1 MPANNKARGSR
12 AHSSRGGAAP
22 RKRTQQ
28 ERSAESARR
37 LLDAAVELIAE
48 KGFDRTTA
56 AEIGERAGYSRSMVR
71 ARYGSK
77 DALLQSIFAVELER
91 RLLPPSDDGEVT
103 GLPWVLTRID
113 HVTSVLEEE
122 PELMRALGVM
132 SLEAAVSI
140 SNLGA
145 WYTEW
150 LEKYERQLVRH
161 LRLGMR
167 AGSIRRDVDPEQEAA
182 QFILT
187 GLGLIFRWR
196 LDPERYDLATELA
209 RWRSRLEAQ
218 YST

>member
-1 MPANNKARGSR
+1 MPANNKVRSSR
-12 AHSSRGGAAP
+12 PNSNRGGAAP

-77 DALLQSIFAVELER
+77 DALLRSIFAVELER
-91 RLLPPSDDGEVT
+91 RLLPPDDGEVT
-103 GLPWVLTRID
+103 GLPWVLARID
-113 HVTSVLEEE
+113 HVTRVLEEE
-122 PELMRALGVM
+122 PELMRAFGVM
-132 SLEAAVSI
+132 SLEAAVAI
-140 SNLGA
+140 SNLRA
-145 WYTEW
+145 WYSEW
-150 LEKYERQLVRH
+150 LEEYERQLVQQ
-161 LRLGMR
+161 LRFGMR
-167 AGSIRRDVDPEQEAA
+167 TGSIRPDVDPGQEAA

>member
-1 MPANNKARGSR
+1 MPANNKVRSSRPHSNRGS
-12 AHSSRGGAAP
+12 AAP

-77 DALLQSIFAVELER
+77 DALLRSIFAVELER
-91 RLLPPSDDGEVT
+91 RLLPPDDGEVT
-103 GLPWVLTRID
+103 GLPWVLARID
-113 HVTSVLEEE
+113 HVTRVLEEE
-122 PELMRALGVM
+122 PELMRAFGVM
-132 SLEAAVSI
+132 SLEAAVAI
-140 SNLGA
+140 SNLRA
-145 WYTEW
+145 WYSEW
-150 LEKYERQLVRH
+150 LEEYERQLVQQ
-161 LRLGMR
+161 LRFGMR
-167 AGSIRRDVDPEQEAA
+167 TGSIRPDVDPGQEAA

>member
-1 MPANNKARGSR
+1 VPANNKVR
-12 AHSSRGGAAP
+12 SSRPNSNLGGAAP

-37 LLDAAVELIAE
+37 LLDAAVELIAQ

-77 DALLQSIFAVELER
+77 DALLRSIFAVELER
-91 RLLPPSDDGEVT
+91 RLLPPDDGEVT
-103 GLPWVLTRID
+103 GLPWVLARID
-113 HVTSVLEEE
+113 HVTRVLEEE
-122 PELMRALGVM
+122 PELMRAFGVM
-132 SLEAAVSI
+132 SLEAAVAI
-140 SNLGA
+140 SNLRA
-145 WYTEW
+145 WYGEW
-150 LEKYERQLVRH
+150 LEEYERQLVQQ
-161 LRLGMR
+161 LRFGMR
-167 AGSIRRDVDPEQEAA
+167 TGSIRPDVDPGQEAA

>member
-1 MPANNKARGSR
+1 MPANNKVRSSR
-12 AHSSRGGAAP
+12 PNSNRGGAAP

-77 DALLQSIFAVELER
+77 DALLRSIFAVELER
-91 RLLPPSDDGEVT
+91 RLLPPDDGEVT
-103 GLPWVLTRID
+103 GLPWVLARID
-113 HVTSVLEEE
+113 HVTRVLEEE
-122 PELMRALGVM
+122 PELMRAFGVM
-132 SLEAAVSI
+132 SLEAAVAI
-140 SNLGA
+140 SNLRA
-145 WYTEW
+145 WYSEW
-150 LEKYERQLVRH
+150 LEEYERQLVQQ
-161 LRLGMR
+161 LRVGMR
-167 AGSIRRDVDPEQEAA
+167 TGSIRPDVDPEQEAA
-182 QFILT
+182 QFVLT

-196 LDPERYDLATELA
+196 LDPQRYDLATELA

-218 YST
+218 YSI

>member
-1 MPANNKARGSR
+1 MPANNKVRSSR
-12 AHSSRGGAAP
+12 PNSNRGGAAP

-77 DALLQSIFAVELER
+77 DALLRSIFAVELER
-91 RLLPPSDDGEVT
+91 RLLPPDDGEVT
-103 GLPWVLTRID
+103 GLPWVLARID
-113 HVTSVLEEE
+113 HVTRVLEEE
-122 PELMRALGVM
+122 PELMRAFGVM
-132 SLEAAVSI
+132 SLEAAVAI
-140 SNLGA
+140 SNLRA
-145 WYTEW
+145 WYSEW
-150 LEKYERQLVRH
+150 LEEYERQLVQQ
-161 LRLGMR
+161 LRFGMR
-167 AGSIRRDVDPEQEAA
+167 TGSIRPDVDPEQDAA

-209 RWRSRLEAQ
+209 RWRSRLETQ
-218 YST
+218 YSI

>member
-1 MPANNKARGSR
+1 MPANNKVRSSR
-12 AHSSRGGAAP
+12 PDSNRGGAAP

-77 DALLQSIFAVELER
+77 DALLRSIFAVELER
-91 RLLPPSDDGEVT
+91 RLLPPDDGEVT
-103 GLPWVLTRID
+103 GLPWVLARID
-113 HVTSVLEEE
+113 HVTRVLEEE
-122 PELMRALGVM
+122 PELMRAFGVM
-132 SLEAAVSI
+132 SLEAAVAI
-140 SNLGA
+140 SNLRA
-145 WYTEW
+145 WYSEW
-150 LEKYERQLVRH
+150 LEEYKRQLVQQ
-161 LRLGMR
+161 LRFGMR
-167 AGSIRRDVDPEQEAA
+167 TGSIRPDVDPEQEAA

-196 LDPERYDLATELA
+196 LDPPRYELATELA

-218 YST
+218 YSA

>member
-1 MPANNKARGSR
+1 MPANNKVR
-12 AHSSRGGAAP
+12 SSRPNSNLGGAAP

-37 LLDAAVELIAE
+37 LLDAAVELIAQ

-77 DALLQSIFAVELER
+77 DALLRSIFAVELER
-91 RLLPPSDDGEVT
+91 RLLPPDDGEVT
-103 GLPWVLTRID
+103 GLPWVLARID
-113 HVTSVLEEE
+113 HVTRVLEEE
-122 PELMRALGVM
+122 PELMRAFGVM
-132 SLEAAVSI
+132 SLEAAVAI
-140 SNLGA
+140 SNLRA
-145 WYTEW
+145 WYSEW
-150 LEKYERQLVRH
+150 LEEYERQLVQQ
-161 LRLGMR
+161 LRFGIR
-167 AGSIRRDVDPEQEAA
+167 TGSIRPDVDPEQEAA

>member
-1 MPANNKARGSR
+1 MPANNKVR
-12 AHSSRGGAAP
+12 SSRPNSNLGGAAP

-77 DALLQSIFAVELER
+77 DALLRSIFAVELER
-91 RLLPPSDDGEVT
+91 RLLPPDDGEVT
-103 GLPWVLTRID
+103 GLPWVLARID
-113 HVTSVLEEE
+113 HVTRVLEEE
-122 PELMRALGVM
+122 PELMRAFGVM
-132 SLEAAVSI
+132 SLEAAVAI
-140 SNLGA
+140 SNLRA
-145 WYTEW
+145 WYSEW
-150 LEKYERQLVRH
+150 LEEYERQLVQQ
-161 LRLGMR
+161 LRFGMR
-167 AGSIRRDVDPEQEAA
+167 TGSIRPDVDPEQEAA

-196 LDPERYDLATELA
+196 LDPQRYDLAMELA

-218 YST
+218 YSA

>member
-1 MPANNKARGSR
+1 MPANNKVRSSR
-12 AHSSRGGAAP
+12 PNSNRGGAAP

-77 DALLQSIFAVELER
+77 DALLRSIFAVELER
-91 RLLPPSDDGEVT
+91 RLLPPDDGEVT
-103 GLPWVLTRID
+103 GLPWVLARID
-113 HVTSVLEEE
+113 HVTRVLEEE
-122 PELMRALGVM
+122 PELMRAFGVM
-132 SLEAAVSI
+132 SLEAAVAI
-140 SNLGA
+140 SNLRA
-145 WYTEW
+145 WYSEW
-150 LEKYERQLVRH
+150 LEEYERQLVQQ
-161 LRLGMR
+161 LRFGIR
-167 AGSIRRDVDPEQEAA
+167 TGSIRPDVDPEQEAA

-196 LDPERYDLATELA
+196 LDPQRYDLATELA

-218 YST
+218 YSI

>member
-1 MPANNKARGSR
+1 MPANNKVR
-12 AHSSRGGAAP
+12 SSRPNSNLGGAAP

-77 DALLQSIFAVELER
+77 DALLRSIFAVELER
-91 RLLPPSDDGEVT
+91 RLLPPDDGEVT
-103 GLPWVLTRID
+103 GLPWVLARID
-113 HVTSVLEEE
+113 HVTRVLEEE
-122 PELMRALGVM
+122 PELMRAFGVM
-132 SLEAAVSI
+132 SLEAAVAI
-140 SNLGA
+140 SNLRA
-145 WYTEW
+145 WYSEW
-150 LEKYERQLVRH
+150 LEEYERQLVQQ
-161 LRLGMR
+161 LRFGIR
-167 AGSIRRDVDPEQEAA
+167 TGSIRPDVDPEQEAA

-196 LDPERYDLATELA
+196 LDPQRYDLATELA

>member
-1 MPANNKARGSR
+1 MPANNKVRSSR
-12 AHSSRGGAAP
+12 PNSNRGGAAP

-77 DALLQSIFAVELER
+77 DALLRSIFAVELER
-91 RLLPPSDDGEVT
+91 RLLPPDDREVT
-103 GLPWVLTRID
+103 DLPWVLARID
-113 HVTSVLEEE
+113 HVTRVVEEE
-122 PELMRALGVM
+122 PELMRAFGVM
-132 SLEAAVSI
+132 SLEAAVAI
-140 SNLGA
+140 SNLRA
-145 WYTEW
+145 WYGQW
-150 LEKYERQLVRH
+150 LEEYERQLVQQ
-161 LRLGMR
+161 LRFGIR
-167 AGSIRRDVDPEQEAA
+167 TGSIRPDVDPEQEAA

>member
-1 MPANNKARGSR
+1 VPANNKVRSSR
-12 AHSSRGGAAP
+12 PNSNRGGAAP

-77 DALLQSIFAVELER
+77 DALLRSIFAVELER
-91 RLLPPSDDGEVT
+91 RLLPPDDGEVT
-103 GLPWVLTRID
+103 GLPWVLARID
-113 HVTSVLEEE
+113 HVTRVLEEE
-122 PELMRALGVM
+122 PELMRAFGVM
-132 SLEAAVSI
+132 SLEAAVAI
-140 SNLGA
+140 SNLRA
-145 WYTEW
+145 WYSEW
-150 LEKYERQLVRH
+150 LEEYERQLVQQ
-161 LRLGMR
+161 LRFGIR
-167 AGSIRRDVDPEQEAA
+167 TGSIRPDVDPEQEAA

-196 LDPERYDLATELA
+196 LDPERYDLGTELA

>member
-1 MPANNKARGSR
+1 VPANNKVRRSR
-12 AHSSRGGAAP
+12 PSSNRGGAAP
-22 RKRTQQ
+22 RKRTQK

-77 DALLQSIFAVELER
+77 DALLRSIFAGELER
-91 RLLPPSDDGEVT
+91 RLLPPDDGEVT
-103 GLPWVLTRID
+103 GLPWILARID

-122 PELMRALGVM
+122 PELMRAFGVM
-132 SLEAAVSI
+132 SLEAAVAI
-140 SNLGA
+140 SNLRA
-145 WYTEW
+145 WYSQW
-150 LEKYERQLVRH
+150 LEEYERRLVQQLRF
-161 LRLGMR
+161 GMR
-167 AGSIRRDVDPEQEAA
+167 TGSIRPDVDPEQEAA

-196 LDPERYDLATELA
+196 LDPQRYDLAAELA
-209 RWRSRLEAQ
+209 RWRSRLEAR

>member
-1 MPANNKARGSR
+1 MPANNKVRSSR
-12 AHSSRGGAAP
+12 PNSNRGGAAP

-77 DALLQSIFAVELER
+77 DALLRSIFAVELER
-91 RLLPPSDDGEVT
+91 RLLPPDDGEVT
-103 GLPWVLTRID
+103 GLPWVLARID
-113 HVTSVLEEE
+113 HVTRVLEEE
-122 PELMRALGVM
+122 PDLMRAFGVM
-132 SLEAAVSI
+132 SLEAAVAI
-140 SNLGA
+140 SNLRA
-145 WYTEW
+145 WYSEW
-150 LEKYERQLVRH
+150 LEEYERQLVQQ
-161 LRLGMR
+161 LRFGMR
-167 AGSIRRDVDPEQEAA
+167 TGSIRPDVDPEQEAA

-196 LDPERYDLATELA
+196 LDPQRYDLATELA

-218 YST
+218 YSI

>member
-1 MPANNKARGSR
+1 MPANNKVR
-12 AHSSRGGAAP
+12 SSRPNSNLGGAAP

-77 DALLQSIFAVELER
+77 DALLRSIFAVELER
-91 RLLPPSDDGEVT
+91 RLLPPDDGEVT
-103 GLPWVLTRID
+103 GLPWVLARID
-113 HVTSVLEEE
+113 HVTRVVEEE
-122 PELMRALGVM
+122 PELMRAFGVM
-132 SLEAAVSI
+132 SLEAAVAI
-140 SNLGA
+140 SNLRA
-145 WYTEW
+145 WYSEW
-150 LEKYERQLVRH
+150 LEEYERQLVQQ

-167 AGSIRRDVDPEQEAA
+167 TGSIRPDVDPGQEAA

-196 LDPERYDLATELA
+196 LDPQRYDLATELA

>member
-1 MPANNKARGSR
+1 MPANNKVR
-12 AHSSRGGAAP
+12 SSRPNSNLGGAAP

-77 DALLQSIFAVELER
+77 DALLRSIFAVELER
-91 RLLPPSDDGEVT
+91 RLLPPDDREVT
-103 GLPWVLTRID
+103 DLPWVLARID
-113 HVTSVLEEE
+113 HVTRVLEEE
-122 PELMRALGVM
+122 PELMRAFGVM
-132 SLEAAVSI
+132 SLEAAVAI
-140 SNLGA
+140 SNLRA
-145 WYTEW
+145 WYGEW
-150 LEKYERQLVRH
+150 LEEYERQLVQQ
-161 LRLGMR
+161 LRFGMR
-167 AGSIRRDVDPEQEAA
+167 TGSIRPDVDPEQEAA

-196 LDPERYDLATELA
+196 LDPQRYDLAMELA

>member
-1 MPANNKARGSR
+1 MPANNKVR
-12 AHSSRGGAAP
+12 SSRPNSNRRGPAP

-77 DALLQSIFAVELER
+77 DALLRSIFAVELER
-91 RLLPPSDDGEVT
+91 RLLPPDDGEVT
-103 GLPWVLTRID
+103 GLPWVLARID
-113 HVTSVLEEE
+113 HVTRVLEEE
-122 PELMRALGVM
+122 PELMRAFGVM
-132 SLEAAVSI
+132 SLEAAVAI
-140 SNLGA
+140 SNLRA
-145 WYTEW
+145 WYSEW
-150 LEKYERQLVRH
+150 LEEYERQLVQQ
-161 LRLGMR
+161 LRFGMR
-167 AGSIRRDVDPEQEAA
+167 TGSIRPDVDPEQEAA

-218 YST
+218 YSA